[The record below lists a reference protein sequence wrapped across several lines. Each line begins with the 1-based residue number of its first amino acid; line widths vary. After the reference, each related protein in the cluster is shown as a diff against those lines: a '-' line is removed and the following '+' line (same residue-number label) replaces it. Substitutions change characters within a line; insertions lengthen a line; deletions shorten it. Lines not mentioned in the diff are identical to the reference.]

1 MRAAMAAGV
10 LALALGG
17 GVPASVIAPVSAA
30 RASAVPRVDDCDHT
44 GPLGPV
50 TGGVCR
56 VVDGVT
62 KKVESGVGDVVHDL
76 EKGVDDLGSRVE
88 DAVSPSSRED
98 SGRSD
103 AGTNAP
109 APAAS
114 ASKSP
119 PDRPSTAQ
127 EKKEPSGDARTPRPQ
142 GTDACRSAAASTGCA
157 ETSATTSAGE
167 PDQDTSSKVSP
178 TPTPSASTS
187 PTPSESPSPHEDAAP
202 ARKSP
207 VPVPTDRAVP
217 ETETFSPDV
226 GRPATDVGGPM
237 VPRPSPVVDAE
248 APRVELLWPAPVME
262 KLQRQMPGER
272 PVKPSRSSDTAST
285 VLSTAVLVAAILAVR
300 LLYSRRRFRES
311 IPFEPAP
318 PGRQRVA

>member
-1 MRAAMAAGV
+1 MAAGV

-17 GVPASVIAPVSAA
+17 GVPAVAIAPVSAA
-30 RASAVPRVDDCDHT
+30 WASTVPRVDDCDHG

-62 KKVESGVGDVVHDL
+62 KKVEDGVGDVVHGL
-76 EKGVDDLGSRVE
+76 EKGVDDLGSRLE
-88 DAVSPSSRED
+88 DTVSSSSRGD

-103 AGTNAP
+103 TEANTP

-127 EKKEPSGDARTPRPQ
+127 EKKEPSGDARTPGPQ
-142 GTDACRSAAASTGCA
+142 GTDACRSAAASTTCA
-157 ETSATTSAGE
+157 ESSATTSVGE
-167 PDQDTSSKVSP
+167 PDQAASSKMSPSP
-178 TPTPSASTS
+178 TPSAPPSPTPSAS
-187 PTPSESPSPHEDAAP
+187 PSRHEDATP

-207 VPVPTDRAVP
+207 VPVPTDRAFP
-217 ETETFSPDV
+217 ETETFFPDAR
-226 GRPATDVGGPM
+226 RPATDVGEPTA
-237 VPRPSPVVDAE
+237 PRPSPVVDAE

-272 PVKPSRSSDTAST
+272 PVKPSRSSDTTST
-285 VLSTAVLVAAILAVR
+285 VLSTAVLVSAILAVR
-300 LLYSRRRFRES
+300 LLYSRRRIRES